1 MPRSASVLT
10 IETPSESRAL
20 GTENAGTETTA
31 TTRFPAA
38 DTVATTRY
46 VAPDAPPAAAPLPAK
61 PLSSAQPAVPV
72 AAPPPRNLSD
82 VVTRIARAAVA
93 LSEVAPEL
101 ANLAHDMEQ
110 GAARQA
116 EQAQAIAAASARM
129 TADLSAAGE
138 RLQGCSK
145 DIGSLVGV
153 IRRIADQTRL
163 LSLNASI
170 EAARAG
176 AAGRTFAIIAGEVQ
190 ALAEGTAKATR
201 QVDGTVATIASNVA
215 MTVAAVGSAKGSANS
230 LAAGDARD
238 LHGINEQ
245 VQAIADIAYEH
256 SAGACQVT
264 AASQRLRAWT
274 DDLLVAVGCFR
285 LDAHQRATDAFTD
298 IVGHVEVRSLNR
310 PRQEEHLRSALNRYP
325 FFELLYITDLR
336 GRQVVDNIAP
346 SGFQAAYG
354 TSGLGMDWSQRAW
367 FQAAL
372 SHGPQGRLYLS
383 DMYRSA
389 ATGNF
394 CFTIAGVLCGRD
406 GAPAGVLG
414 ADVSFTRLL

>member
-10 IETPSESRAL
+10 IETPSESRAIP
-20 GTENAGTETTA
+20 GTETTA

-61 PLSSAQPAVPV
+61 PLSAAQPAVPV

-82 VVTRIARAAVA
+82 VVTRIARAAIA

-230 LAAGDARD
+230 PAGDARD

-310 PRQEEHLRSALNRYP
+310 PRQEEHLRAALNQYP

-346 SGFQAAYG
+346 AGFQAAYG
-354 TSGLGMDWSQRAW
+354 TSGLGMDWSQRTW
-367 FQAAL
+367 FQAAV
-372 SHGPQGRLYLS
+372 GNGAGGRLYLS